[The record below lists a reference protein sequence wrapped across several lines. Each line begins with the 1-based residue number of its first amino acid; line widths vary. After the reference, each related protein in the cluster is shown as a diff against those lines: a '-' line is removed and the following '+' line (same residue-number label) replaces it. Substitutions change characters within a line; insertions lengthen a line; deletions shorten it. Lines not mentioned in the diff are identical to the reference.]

1 MAESLNTVGNE
12 RGTMRLDE
20 DALSRQPTIQP
31 FYSTDALLGWR
42 VTLLVQGETAKP
54 LRLEITERAA
64 IGRPDEVDGFM
75 PEIDLTPFN
84 GRDKGVSRRHAE
96 FVVIDNRL
104 HLRDLGSTNGTR
116 LNGQLLY
123 PNRDYRLSDGD
134 LLQFGH
140 LFMVIK
146 LR

>member
-1 MAESLNTVGNE
+1 MVEPFNTTSNG
-12 RGTMRLDE
+12 RGTTRLDE
-20 DALSRQPTIQP
+20 DTLSRQPTIQP
-31 FYSTDALLGWR
+31 FYSADTVLGWR
-42 VTLLVQGETAKP
+42 VTLLVQGENAKP

-64 IGRPDEVDGFM
+64 IGRPDEVDGFT
-75 PEIDLTPFN
+75 PEIDLTQFN

>member
-1 MAESLNTVGNE
+1 MVEPFNLASSGRAT
-12 RGTMRLDE
+12 TRLDE
-20 DALSRQPTIQP
+20 DTLSRQPTIQP
-31 FYSTDALLGWR
+31 FYSTNALSGWH

-54 LRLEITERAA
+54 LCLEITGRAV

-75 PEIDLTPFN
+75 PEIDLTQFN

-104 HLRDLGSTNGTR
+104 HMRDLGSTNGTR

-140 LFMVIK
+140 LFVVIK